1 MAAAT
6 QTGKSEPDGTTL
18 APEDPELYVNREL
31 SLLEF
36 QRRVLEEAQDPRLKV
51 LERLK
56 FLAIVSSN
64 LNEFFMVR
72 VAGLL
77 DQVAAGVWDT
87 AHGEMPPAE
96 QLRAIR
102 TEVRQLLDQS
112 RSCLRDSIAPELLD
126 SGVQIV
132 PYRELLD
139 DQRETADA
147 YFAEHVFP
155 VLTPLAFD
163 PSRPFPHIS
172 NLSLNLAVVIRHP
185 DQSERFARVKVPD
198 TLPQLVRVGSKS
210 AKPVTYLWLEELIVA
225 NLELLFPGT
234 TVIEAHP
241 FHVTRNADIAIQELE
256 ADDLL
261 EVVAEGVR
269 QRRFGSVVRLA
280 VHDDM
285 PEKILTIL
293 KNNLEIHANGIY
305 RLNGPLALNR
315 LMSLYGIDRPELKD
329 TPIKPRIPAA
339 FDGGDSEENFFA
351 AVARED
357 VLLHHPYD
365 SFKPVVE
372 FLRQAARDPQVLAI
386 KMTLYRVGKNSPVVE
401 ALLEAMQNGK
411 QVAVLVELKARFD
424 EESNITWARALEEEG
439 VHVVYG
445 LVGLKIHSKVAL
457 VVRQEGDQVRRYVH
471 LSTGNYNSVTANLYT
486 DIGYFTCDEQMAA
499 DATQLF
505 NYLTGYAAKHHYQK
519 LLVAPVGLRERLE
532 SMIEREIAVQ
542 ERGGEGRLLFKTN
555 GLADR
560 KMIQLLYK
568 ASKAGVR
575 CDLLVRGVCRL
586 RPGVPG
592 LSENIR
598 VVSVVGRFLEHSRAY
613 YFHNDG
619 TPDLYLGSADLMRRN
634 LSYRVETLF
643 PITRPD
649 LVRYVRDE
657 ILATALADNQKARE
671 MQPHGGY
678 ARVIPLPGEL
688 PVDSQALMASNP
700 AKAD

>member
-1 MAAAT
+1 MAASPQPGRLQQEVEAV
-6 QTGKSEPDGTTL
+6 SLD
-18 APEDPELYVNREL
+18 DPGLYVNREL

-36 QRRVLEEAQDPRLKV
+36 QKRVLEEAQDPRLPL

-77 DQVAAGVWDT
+77 DQVAAGVWEQSVGD
-87 AHGEMPPAE
+87 MPPAE
-96 QLRAIR
+96 QLSAIR
-102 TEVRQLLDQS
+102 IQVQS
-112 RSCLRDSIAPELLD
+112 LMEESRKCLRDDVLPKLD
-126 SGVQIV
+126 EAGVCIL
-132 PYRELLD
+132 PYRSLAKT
-139 DQRETADA
+139 QRDTADA

-198 TLPQLVRVGSKS
+198 TLPQFVRVDSQSSKKAS
-210 AKPVTYLWLEELIVA
+210 YIWLEELIIA

-234 TVIEAHP
+234 RIIEAHP
-241 FHVTRNADIAIQELE
+241 FHVTRDADIAIQELE

-269 QRRFGSVVRLA
+269 LRRFGSVVRLT

-293 KNNLEIHANGIY
+293 KNNLEIPSSGVY

-315 LMSLYGIDRPELKD
+315 LMSLCGIDRPDLKD
-329 TPIKPRIPAA
+329 LPMTPKLPAA
-339 FDGGDSEENFFA
+339 LEGSDHDENLFA
-351 AVARED
+351 VVARED
-357 VLLHHPYD
+357 ILLHHPYD
-365 SFKPVVE
+365 SFQPLID

-386 KMTLYRVGKNSPVVE
+386 KMTLYRVGRNSPVVE

-424 EESNITWARALEEEG
+424 EESNISWARALEEEG

-457 VVRQEGDQVRRYVH
+457 VVRQEGEQVRRYVH
-471 LSTGNYNSVTANLYT
+471 LSTGNYNAVTANLYT
-486 DIGYFTCDEQMAA
+486 DLGFLTCDPELAA
-499 DATQLF
+499 DVTRLF
-505 NYLTGYAAKHHYQK
+505 NYLTGYAAEHHYRK
-519 LLVAPVGLRERLE
+519 LLVAPVGLRERLQQ
-532 SMIEREIAVQ
+532 MIEREISIQ
-542 ERGGEGRLLFKTN
+542 ESGGQGHLIFKTN

-560 KMIQLLYK
+560 AMMQLLYR
-568 ASKAGVR
+568 ASRAGVK
-575 CDLLVRGVCRL
+575 CDLLVRGVCCL

-592 LSENIR
+592 VSENIR

-613 YFHNDG
+613 YFRNG
-619 TPDLYLGSADLMRRN
+619 GKEELYLGSADIMRRN
-634 LSYRVETLF
+634 LSYRVETVF
-643 PITRPD
+643 PISRPN
-649 LVRYVRDE
+649 LIRYVRDE
-657 ILATALADNQKARE
+657 VLNTALADNQKARV

-678 ARVIPLPGEL
+678 ARVIPLPGEPL
-688 PVDSQALMASNP
+688 VDSQALLTHRTRDAG
-700 AKAD
+700 

>member
-1 MAAAT
+1 MAAAP
-6 QTGKSEPDGTTL
+6 QTGKLEQDSAVSGPV
-18 APEDPELYVNREL
+18 DPALYVNREL

-36 QRRVLEEAQDPRLKV
+36 QRRVLGEAQDPRLPV

-87 AHGEMPPAE
+87 NYGEIPPAD
-96 QLRAIR
+96 QLRQIR
-102 TEVRQLLDQS
+102 KEIRLLLGQS
-112 RSCLRDSIAPELLD
+112 RTCLQKSVLPALQKE
-126 SGVQIV
+126 GTQIL
-132 PYRELLD
+132 PYRLLSD
-139 DQRETADA
+139 DQKEVANG

-198 TLPQLVRVGSKS
+198 TLPQLVRVGPRA
-210 AKPVTYLWLEELIVA
+210 AKPACYLWLEELISA
-225 NLELLFPGT
+225 NLEMLFPGT

-269 QRRFGSVVRLA
+269 QRRFGSVVRLV
-280 VHDDM
+280 VHDEM

-305 RLNGPLALNR
+305 RVNGPLALNR
-315 LMSLYGIDRPELKD
+315 LMSLYGIDRPELKNA
-329 TPIKPRIPAA
+329 PIKPRIPSA
-339 FDGGDSEENFFA
+339 FDAGDSGENFFA
-351 AVARED
+351 AIARQD

-372 FLRQAARDPQVLAI
+372 FLRQAACDPHVLAI

-424 EESNITWARALEEEG
+424 EESNISWARALEEEG

-445 LVGLKIHSKVAL
+445 LVGLKIHSKIAL
-457 VVRQEGDQVRRYVH
+457 VVRQEGDQVRRYIH

-486 DIGYFTCDEQMAA
+486 DLGYFTCDKDLAG

-505 NYLTGYAAKHHYQK
+505 NYLTGYAAEHNYKK
-519 LLVAPVGLRERLE
+519 LLVAPVGLRERIE
-532 SMIEREIAVQ
+532 TMIEREISVQ
-542 ERGGEGRLLFKTN
+542 ESGGEGRLIFKTN

-560 KMIQLLYK
+560 KMIDLLYK
-568 ASKAGVR
+568 ASQAGVR

-586 RPGVPG
+586 RPGVEG
-592 LSENIR
+592 LSESIR
-598 VVSVVGRFLEHSRAY
+598 VISVVGRFLEHSRAY
-613 YFHNDG
+613 YFHNG
-619 TPDLYLGSADLMRRN
+619 GQPDLYLGSADLMRRN
-634 LSYRVETLF
+634 LSSRVETLF

-649 LVRYVRDE
+649 LIRYVRDE
-657 ILATALADNQKARE
+657 ILETALADNQKAHI

-678 ARVIPLPGEL
+678 ARVIPLPGDL
-688 PVDSQALMASNP
+688 LVDSQALMARGR
-700 AKAD
+700 ATTD